1 MFGIKEF
8 TAIINPPQCAIMAVG
23 SGSVEIDP
31 DTGKASMSM
40 CLKHKREA
48 TRVPAPNVTY
58 KCIKS
63 KAELE
68 KNIDGSLSIKSLVL
82 E

>member
-1 MFGIKEF
+1 MIEHIVALLMFIGPEIKEHR
-8 TAIINPPQCAIMAVG
+8 IQ
-23 SGSVEIDP
+23 D
-31 DTGKASMSM
+31 SMSM

-48 TRVPAPNVTY
+48 TRIPKKNITY

-68 KNIDGSLSIKSLVL
+68 ENIDGSKSIKSLIL

>member
-1 MFGIKEF
+1 MTEVVFALLLLMNNEIKE
-8 TAIINPPQCAIMAVG
+8 ARIQDSLSI
-23 SGSVEIDP
+23 
-31 DTGKASMSM
+31 

-48 TRVPAPNVTY
+48 ERQQSNVTY

-68 KNIDGSLSIKSLVL
+68 KNIDGSITIKKLIL

>member
-1 MFGIKEF
+1 MIEHIVALLMFVGPDIKEHR
-8 TAIINPPQCAIMAVG
+8 IQ
-23 SGSVEIDP
+23 IDP
-31 DTGKASMSM
+31 NTGKASMSICM
-40 CLKHKREA
+40 KHKREA
-48 TRVPAPNVTY
+48 SRPPISENVSY

-68 KNIDGSLSIKSLVL
+68 KNIDGSYSIKSLIL

>member
-1 MFGIKEF
+1 MEIVIALLMFVDHEIKEHR
-8 TAIINPPQCAIMAVG
+8 IQ
-23 SGSVEIDP
+23 E
-31 DTGKASMSM
+31 SMSI

-48 TRVPAPNVTY
+48 SRQLNENIEY
-58 KCIKS
+58 KCIKT

-68 KNIDGSLSIKSLVL
+68 TNIDGSITIKKIIL

>member
-1 MFGIKEF
+1 MFVGPDIKYDR
-8 TAIINPPQCAIMAVG
+8 IQV
-23 SGSVEIDP
+23 DP
-31 DTGKASMSM
+31 DTGKYSMHLCM
-40 CLKHKREA
+40 KHKREA
-48 TRVPAPNVTY
+48 SRPPISDNVSY

-68 KNIDGSLSIKSLVL
+68 ENIDGSKSIKALIL

>member
-1 MFGIKEF
+1 MIAEIVALLMFVGPDIKEHR
-8 TAIINPPQCAIMAVG
+8 IQ
-23 SGSVEIDP
+23 E
-31 DTGKASMSM
+31 SMSV
-40 CLKHKREA
+40 CLKHRREA
-48 TRVPAPNVTY
+48 TRVPKKNIQY

-68 KNIDGSLSIKSLVL
+68 KNIDGSKSIKALIL

>member
-1 MFGIKEF
+1 MIEHIVALLMFVGPDIKEHR
-8 TAIINPPQCAIMAVG
+8 IQ
-23 SGSVEIDP
+23 E
-31 DTGKASMSM
+31 SMSV
-40 CLKHKREA
+40 CLKHRREA
-48 TRVPAPNVTY
+48 TRLPKANIQY

-68 KNIDGSLSIKSLVL
+68 KNIDGSLSIKSLIL

>member
-1 MFGIKEF
+1 MFIGPDIKEHR
-8 TAIINPPQCAIMAVG
+8 IQ
-23 SGSVEIDP
+23 E
-31 DTGKASMSM
+31 SMSV

-48 TRVPAPNVTY
+48 SRVPAPNVQY

-68 KNIDGSLSIKSLVL
+68 KNIDGSYSIKSLIL

>member
-1 MFGIKEF
+1 MIAEIVALLMFVGPDIKEHR
-8 TAIINPPQCAIMAVG
+8 IQ
-23 SGSVEIDP
+23 E
-31 DTGKASMSM
+31 SMSV
-40 CLKHKREA
+40 CLKHRREA
-48 TRVPAPNVTY
+48 SRPPISANVSY

-68 KNIDGSLSIKSLVL
+68 ENIDGSKSIKALIL

>member
-1 MFGIKEF
+1 MIAEIVALLMFIGPEIKEHR
-8 TAIINPPQCAIMAVG
+8 IQ
-23 SGSVEIDP
+23 D
-31 DTGKASMSM
+31 SMTM

-48 TRVPAPNVTY
+48 TRVIKNNISY
-58 KCIKS
+58 KCIRS

-68 KNIDGSLSIKSLVL
+68 ENIDGSKSIKALIL

>member
-1 MFGIKEF
+1 MIEHIVALLMFVGPDIKEHR
-8 TAIINPPQCAIMAVG
+8 IQV
-23 SGSVEIDP
+23 DP
-31 DTGKASMSM
+31 DTGKYSMNLCM
-40 CLKHKREA
+40 NHKREA
-48 TRVPAPNVTY
+48 RRQPISDNVSY

-68 KNIDGSLSIKSLVL
+68 KNIDGSKSIKALIL

>member
-1 MFGIKEF
+1 MIEHIVALLMFIGPDIKEHR
-8 TAIINPPQCAIMAVG
+8 IQQ
-23 SGSVEIDP
+23 
-31 DTGKASMSM
+31 SMSE
-40 CLKHKREA
+40 CLKGKRVA
-48 TRVPAPNVTY
+48 TRADKPNIQY

-68 KNIDGSLSIKSLVL
+68 TNIDGSYSIKALIL

>member
-1 MFGIKEF
+1 MESVVFALLMFVNNEIKEHR
-8 TAIINPPQCAIMAVG
+8 IQD
-23 SGSVEIDP
+23 SL
-31 DTGKASMSM
+31 SM

-48 TRVPAPNVTY
+48 TRQLSDNVQY

-63 KAELE
+63 RAEIE
-68 KNIDGSLSIKSLVL
+68 INKDGSRTIKKLIL

>member
-1 MFGIKEF
+1 MIEHIVALLMFVGPDIKEHR
-8 TAIINPPQCAIMAVG
+8 IQ
-23 SGSVEIDP
+23 D
-31 DTGKASMSM
+31 SMSV
-40 CLKHKREA
+40 CLKHRREA
-48 TRVPAPNVTY
+48 TRIPKENIQY

-68 KNIDGSLSIKSLVL
+68 KNIDGSFSIKSLIL

>member
-1 MFGIKEF
+1 MIEHIVALLMFVGPDIKEHR
-8 TAIINPPQCAIMAVG
+8 IQ
-23 SGSVEIDP
+23 D
-31 DTGKASMSM
+31 SMSV
-40 CLKHKREA
+40 CLKHRREA
-48 TRVPAPNVTY
+48 SRPPISANVSY

-68 KNIDGSLSIKSLVL
+68 ENIDGSTSIKALIL

>member
-1 MFGIKEF
+1 MIEHIVALLMFVGPDIKEHR
-8 TAIINPPQCAIMAVG
+8 IQP
-23 SGSVEIDP
+23 
-31 DTGKASMSM
+31 SMSE
-40 CLKHKREA
+40 CLKGKRIAHREHK
-48 TRVPAPNVTY
+48 PNIQY

-68 KNIDGSLSIKSLVL
+68 TNIDGSKSIKALIL

>member
-1 MFGIKEF
+1 MIEHIVALLMFVGPDIKEHR
-8 TAIINPPQCAIMAVG
+8 IQ
-23 SGSVEIDP
+23 D
-31 DTGKASMSM
+31 SMSV
-40 CLKHKREA
+40 CLKHRREA
-48 TRVPAPNVTY
+48 SRPPISANVSY

-68 KNIDGSLSIKSLVL
+68 ENIDGSKSIKSLIL

>member
-1 MFGIKEF
+1 MIEHIVALLMFVGPDIKEHR
-8 TAIINPPQCAIMAVG
+8 IQ
-23 SGSVEIDP
+23 E
-31 DTGKASMSM
+31 SMSV
-40 CLKHKREA
+40 CLKHRREA
-48 TRVPAPNVTY
+48 TRLPKENIQY

-68 KNIDGSLSIKSLVL
+68 KNIDGSYSIKSLIL

>member
-1 MFGIKEF
+1 MIAEIVALLMFVGPDIKEHR
-8 TAIINPPQCAIMAVG
+8 IQN
-23 SGSVEIDP
+23 
-31 DTGKASMSM
+31 SMSV

-48 TRVPAPNVTY
+48 SRPPISKNVSY

-68 KNIDGSLSIKSLVL
+68 KNIDGSYSIKALIL

>member
-1 MFGIKEF
+1 MIETIVALLMIVNSEIKEHR
-8 TAIINPPQCAIMAVG
+8 IQ
-23 SGSVEIDP
+23 IDP
-31 DTGKASMSM
+31 GTGKYSMHLCM
-40 CLKHKREA
+40 KHKREA
-48 TRVPAPNVTY
+48 SRPPISDNVSY

-68 KNIDGSLSIKSLVL
+68 KNIDGSLSIKKLIL

>member
-1 MFGIKEF
+1 MIEVVVALLMIVDNEIKEHR
-8 TAIINPPQCAIMAVG
+8 IQ
-23 SGSVEIDP
+23 D
-31 DTGKASMSM
+31 SMSM

-48 TRVPAPNVTY
+48 TRVPTPNITY

-68 KNIDGSLSIKSLVL
+68 ENIDGSKSIKALIL